1 MDRVAGD
8 EGLIAPGDF
17 VVEPDAHWCEQGSP
31 RPDFEFVVVLRRSAV
46 LAMRFDDGQL
56 YAVSFHCAIAVAR
69 ISQPVGPSNLEPD
82 EIVCVIHHAHA
93 VRLRISHA
101 NRGASDEPGVG
112 VGHARCVVGVPAA
125 AARSIRVARSGS
137 AVPKIA
143 CPATRMF
150 APAATTRGAVSS
162 SMPPSISIGTDEPAS
177 FSTART

>member
-1 MDRVAGD
+1 MDRMAGD
-8 EGLIAPGDF
+8 ECLITAGNF
-17 VVEPDAHWCEQGSP
+17 VVEPDADRCQQRGP
-31 RPDFEFVVVLRRSAV
+31 CPDFEFVVVLRRPAV

-56 YAVSFHCAIAVAR
+56 YAVSFHGAIAVAR
-69 ISQPVGPSNLEPD
+69 IPQPVCSPNLEPD
-82 EIVCVIHHAHA
+82 EIVGVIHHAHA

-101 NRGASDEPGVG
+101 NRGTSDEPGVG

-143 CPATRMF
+143 CPATRML

-162 SMPPSISIGTDEPAS
+162 SMPPSISIGTDAPAS